1 MNYALANKDAKNKS
15 GGSQMVSILVVED
28 NKNLRMLMSDR
39 LEMEGY
45 KIFQSEN
52 GEKALE
58 VLENNKIDLLITDI
72 MMPTMDGYQLIDVL
86 RKSGYNM
93 PVLMVTAKDSFEDK
107 KMGFRLGTDDYM
119 VKPININEMLLRV
132 SALFRRAQINTEN
145 RLQIGDIVLNYD
157 TLTVE
162 TGEEV
167 YELPKK
173 EFYLL
178 YKLLSYP
185 KKIFTRQQLLDD
197 IWGMDIEVDE
207 RTVDSHIKKLR
218 KKFNNREEFKIITI
232 RGLGYK
238 VEKYV

>member
-1 MNYALANKDAKNKS
+1 
-15 GGSQMVSILVVED
+15 MVSILVVED
-28 NKNLRMLMSDR
+28 NKNLRILMYDR

-58 VLENNKIDLLITDI
+58 VLESNKIDLLITDI
-72 MMPTMDGYQLIDVL
+72 MMPTMDGYELIDIL
-86 RKSGYNM
+86 RKSGYNV

-107 KMGFRLGTDDYM
+107 EMGFRLGTDDYM
-119 VKPININEMLLRV
+119 VKPININEMILRV
-132 SALFRRAQINTEN
+132 SALLRRAQIINEN
-145 RLQIGDIVLNYD
+145 ILKIGDIILNSD
-157 TLTVE
+157 TLTVD

-197 IWGMDIEVDE
+197 IWGMDTEVDE

-218 KKFNNREEFKIITI
+218 RKFSEREEFKIVTI

-238 VEKYV
+238 VERYV